1 EQGTGYREQGTGNM
15 EQGTGYREQGTGY
28 REQVLSNF
36 TFPYLCRFFR
46 SPTYQ
51 LPITHYQLPITHY
64 LSNCIGE

>member
-1 EQGTGYREQGTGNM
+1 NREQGTGN
-15 EQGTGYREQGTGY
+15 REQGTGN

-51 LPITHYQLPITHY
+51 LPITHYPLPITHY
-64 LSNCIGE
+64 PLPIKLYRGIVTLNIVP